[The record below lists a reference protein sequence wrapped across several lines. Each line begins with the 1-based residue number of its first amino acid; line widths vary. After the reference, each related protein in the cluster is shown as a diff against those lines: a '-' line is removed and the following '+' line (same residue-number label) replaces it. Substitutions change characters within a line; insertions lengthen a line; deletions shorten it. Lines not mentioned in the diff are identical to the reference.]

1 MEEVNIQIP
10 NAAKTVSSAIL
21 GMDIKVV
28 LVNDNR
34 YVIKPPTIDKIAGG
48 AYWLSTF
55 DREGKNSIDEI
66 IMAMTDIVPVSK
78 ALSWM
83 IQGDESLEEELRKG
97 TLEENVVGL
106 CTAYSMVDTKN
117 FTMLSALA
125 RNVGKLIA
133 KPKRQQ

>member
-1 MEEVNIQIP
+1 MEEENIQIP

-21 GMDIKVV
+21 GLDIKVV
-28 LVNDNR
+28 LVNDKR

-55 DREGKNSIDEI
+55 DREGKDSIDEI

>member
-1 MEEVNIQIP
+1 MEEENIQIP

-28 LVNDNR
+28 LVNDKR
-34 YVIKPPTIDKIAGG
+34 YVLKPPTIEKLAGG
-48 AYWLSTF
+48 GYWLSTF
-55 DREGKNSIDEI
+55 DREGKNTIDEI
-66 IMAMTDIVPVSK
+66 IMAMTDINMVSR

-83 IQGDESLEEELRKG
+83 IQGDESLAEELAKG
-97 TLEENVVGL
+97 TLDENIVAL
-106 CTAYSMVDTKN
+106 CTAYSMVNTQN

-133 KPKRQQ
+133 KQKQQQ

>member
-1 MEEVNIQIP
+1 MEEQNIQIP

-28 LVNDNR
+28 LVNDKR
-34 YVIKPPTIDKIAGG
+34 YVIKPPSIHKIAGG
-48 AYWLSTF
+48 AYWLSQF
-55 DREGKNSIDEI
+55 EREGKETIEEI

-83 IQGDESLEEELRKG
+83 IQGDESLADELAHG
-97 TLEENVVGL
+97 TLDENIVGL
-106 CTAYSMVDTKN
+106 CTAYSMVNTQN

-125 RNVGKLIA
+125 KNVGKLIA
-133 KPKRQQ
+133 KPKRQR

>member
-28 LVNDNR
+28 LVNDKR